1 MEGMEQTKDVASA
14 PKPTGF
20 INRLWR
26 NEWLRA
32 FVLALLVLVLVHAFV
47 VRWVIVE
54 STSMFATLKP
64 GDLVLVQRW
73 PLWTGLSR
81 GDIVVFRDPLK
92 DDVSMARRP
101 LLVKRIAGMPGD
113 RVELKRAELLVN
125 GRPQRSTVHATQAY
139 LVRLR
144 NETFADSLLIHL
156 GLPTRMRQPGRSF
169 LELPLNEELADQVV
183 RLPYVISADKL
194 GLASGA
200 KRHLFPFSP
209 RYPWNGDDYGPIQVP
224 RKDDTLHINVDNLPL
239 YDRLISHYEGHRLGV
254 DRNKL
259 TIDGSPLTDYVVQQD
274 YYFVLG
280 DSRHHSADSRYW
292 GFVPA
297 DHLTGRASLLL
308 WGNGIG
314 GSRSGRD
321 WSSLQR

>member
-1 MEGMEQTKDVASA
+1 MEEAKHTADQDTTPGSS
-14 PKPTGF
+14 G
-20 INRLWR
+20 IIGRLWR
-26 NEWLRA
+26 NEWLKA
-32 FVLALLVLVLVHAFV
+32 FVLALLVLLFVHAFV

-64 GDLVLVQRW
+64 GDLVLIQRW

-113 RVELKRAELLVN
+113 RVELKHAELMVN
-125 GRPQRSTVHATQAY
+125 GRKQPNTVHATQAY

-144 NETFADSLLIHL
+144 DEHFADSLLIHL
-156 GLPTRMRQPGRSF
+156 GLPTRMKQPGRSF
-169 LELPLNEELADQVV
+169 MELPLNEELADQVV
-183 RLPYVISADKL
+183 RLTYVISADKL
-194 GLASGA
+194 GLARGS
-200 KRHLFPFSP
+200 KRHIFPFSP
-209 RYPWNGDDYGPIQVP
+209 RYPWNGDDYGPVRVP
-224 RKDDTLHINVDNLPL
+224 RQGDTLHINVDNLPL

-254 DRNKL
+254 DKDKL
-259 TIDGSPLTDYVVQQD
+259 TIDGAPLTDYVVQQD

-314 GSRSGRD
+314 GARSGRD
-321 WSSLQR
+321 WSSL

>member
-1 MEGMEQTKDVASA
+1 MEEAKHTADQDATPGSS
-14 PKPTGF
+14 G
-20 INRLWR
+20 IIGRLWR
-26 NEWLRA
+26 NEWLKA
-32 FVLALLVLVLVHAFV
+32 FVLALLVLLFVHAFV

-64 GDLVLVQRW
+64 GDLVLIQRW

-113 RVELKRAELLVN
+113 RVELKHAELMVN
-125 GRPQRSTVHATQAY
+125 GRTQPNTVHATQAY

-144 NETFADSLLIHL
+144 DEQYADSLLIHL
-156 GLPTRMRQPGRSF
+156 GLPTRMKQPGRSF
-169 LELPLNEELADQVV
+169 MELPLNEELADQMV

-194 GLASGA
+194 GLARGA
-200 KRHLFPFSP
+200 KRHIFPFSP
-209 RYPWNGDDYGPIQVP
+209 RYPWNGDDYGPIRVP
-224 RKDDTLHINVDNLPL
+224 RQGDTLHINVDNLPL

-254 DRNKL
+254 DKNKL
-259 TIDGSPLTDYVVQQD
+259 TIDGAPLTDYVVQQD

-314 GSRSGRD
+314 GARSGRD
-321 WSSLQR
+321 WSSL

>member
-1 MEGMEQTKDVASA
+1 MEEAKHTADQDATPGSS
-14 PKPTGF
+14 G
-20 INRLWR
+20 IIGRLWR
-26 NEWLRA
+26 NEWLKA
-32 FVLALLVLVLVHAFV
+32 FVLALLVLLFVHAFV

-64 GDLVLVQRW
+64 GDLVLIQRW

-113 RVELKRAELLVN
+113 RVELKHAELMVN
-125 GRPQRSTVHATQAY
+125 GRTQPNTVHATQAY

-144 NETFADSLLIHL
+144 DEQYADSLLIHL
-156 GLPTRMRQPGRSF
+156 GLPTRMKQPGRSF
-169 LELPLNEELADQVV
+169 MELPLNEELADQMV

-194 GLASGA
+194 GLARGA
-200 KRHLFPFSP
+200 KRHIFPFSP
-209 RYPWNGDDYGPIQVP
+209 RYPWNGDDYGPIRVP
-224 RKDDTLHINVDNLPL
+224 RQGDTLHINVDNLPL
-239 YDRLISHYEGHRLGV
+239 YDRLISHYEGHRLSV
-254 DRNKL
+254 DKNKL
-259 TIDGSPLTDYVVQQD
+259 TIDGAPLTDYVVQQD

-314 GSRSGRD
+314 GARSGRD
-321 WSSLQR
+321 WSSL

>member
-1 MEGMEQTKDVASA
+1 MEEAKHTAVQDATPGSS
-14 PKPTGF
+14 G
-20 INRLWR
+20 IIGRLWR
-26 NEWLRA
+26 NEWLKA
-32 FVLALLVLVLVHAFV
+32 FVLALLVLLFVHAFV

-64 GDLVLVQRW
+64 GDLVLIQRW

-113 RVELKRAELLVN
+113 RVELKHAELMVN
-125 GRPQRSTVHATQAY
+125 GRTQPNTVHATQAY

-144 NETFADSLLIHL
+144 DEHFADSLLIHL
-156 GLPTRMRQPGRSF
+156 GLPTRMKQPGRSF
-169 LELPLNEELADQVV
+169 MELPLNEELADQVV

-194 GLASGA
+194 GLARGS
-200 KRHLFPFSP
+200 KRHIFPFSP
-209 RYPWNGDDYGPIQVP
+209 RYPWNGDDYGPIRVP
-224 RKDDTLHINVDNLPL
+224 RQGDTLHINVDNLPL

-254 DRNKL
+254 DKDKL
-259 TIDGSPLTDYVVQQD
+259 TIDGAPLTEYVVQQD

-314 GSRSGRD
+314 GARSGRD
-321 WSSLQR
+321 WSSL

>member
-1 MEGMEQTKDVASA
+1 MEEAKHTADQDATPGSS
-14 PKPTGF
+14 G
-20 INRLWR
+20 IIGRLWR
-26 NEWLRA
+26 NEWLKA
-32 FVLALLVLVLVHAFV
+32 FVLALLVLLFVHAFV

-64 GDLVLVQRW
+64 GDLILIQRW

-113 RVELKRAELLVN
+113 RVELKHAELMVN
-125 GRPQRSTVHATQAY
+125 GRTQPNTVHATQAY

-144 NETFADSLLIHL
+144 DEHFADSLLIHL
-156 GLPTRMRQPGRSF
+156 GLPTRMKQPGRSF
-169 LELPLNEELADQVV
+169 MELPLNEELADQVV

-194 GLASGA
+194 GLARGS
-200 KRHLFPFSP
+200 KRHIFPFSP
-209 RYPWNGDDYGPIQVP
+209 RYPWNGDDYGPVRVP
-224 RKDDTLHINVDNLPL
+224 RQGDTLHINVDNLPL

-254 DRNKL
+254 DKDKL
-259 TIDGSPLTDYVVQQD
+259 TIDGAPLTDYVVQQD

-314 GSRSGRD
+314 GARSGRD
-321 WSSLQR
+321 WSSL

>member
-1 MEGMEQTKDVASA
+1 MEEAKHTADQD
-14 PKPTGF
+14 PTPGSSG
-20 INRLWR
+20 IIGRLWR
-26 NEWLRA
+26 NEWLKA
-32 FVLALLVLVLVHAFV
+32 FVLALLVLLFVHAFV

-64 GDLVLVQRW
+64 GDLVLIQRW

-113 RVELKRAELLVN
+113 RVELKHAELMVN
-125 GRPQRSTVHATQAY
+125 GRTQPNTVHATQAY

-144 NETFADSLLIHL
+144 DEHFADSLLIHL
-156 GLPTRMRQPGRSF
+156 GLPTRMKQPGRSF
-169 LELPLNEELADQVV
+169 MELPLNEELADQVV
-183 RLPYVISADKL
+183 RLTYVISADKL
-194 GLASGA
+194 GLARGS
-200 KRHLFPFSP
+200 KRHIFPFSP
-209 RYPWNGDDYGPIQVP
+209 RYPWNGDDYGPIRVP
-224 RKDDTLHINVDNLPL
+224 RQGDTLHINVDNLPL

-254 DRNKL
+254 DKDKL
-259 TIDGSPLTDYVVQQD
+259 TIDGAPLTEYVVQQD

-314 GSRSGRD
+314 GARSGRD
-321 WSSLQR
+321 WSSL

>member
-1 MEGMEQTKDVASA
+1 MEETKHTADQDATPGSS
-14 PKPTGF
+14 G
-20 INRLWR
+20 IIGRLWR
-26 NEWLRA
+26 NEWLKA
-32 FVLALLVLVLVHAFV
+32 FVLALLVLLFVHAFV

-64 GDLVLVQRW
+64 GDLVLIQRW

-113 RVELKRAELLVN
+113 RVELKHAELMVN
-125 GRPQRSTVHATQAY
+125 GRTQPNTVHATQAY

-144 NETFADSLLIHL
+144 DEHYADSLLIHL
-156 GLPTRMRQPGRSF
+156 GLPTRMKQPGRSF
-169 LELPLNEELADQVV
+169 MELPLNDELADQVV

-194 GLASGA
+194 GLARGA
-200 KRHLFPFSP
+200 KRHIFPFSP
-209 RYPWNGDDYGPIQVP
+209 RYPWNGDDYGPIRVP
-224 RKDDTLHINVDNLPL
+224 RQGDTLRINVDNLPL

-254 DRNKL
+254 DKNKL
-259 TIDGSPLTDYVVQQD
+259 TIDGAPLTDYVVQQD

-314 GSRSGRD
+314 GARSGRD
-321 WSSLQR
+321 WSSL